1 LAARLRYNAACAAYN
16 IPTLRRQCLEQ
27 RIATEQQLVSQIAP
41 GNASAMPHQAR
52 TSWMFTAEKARAKIG
67 RTYPEPLIAPK
78 SHAKE
83 S

>member
-1 LAARLRYNAACAAYN
+1 
-16 IPTLRRQCLEQ
+16 
-27 RIATEQQLVSQIAP
+27 
-41 GNASAMPHQAR
+41 
-52 TSWMFTAEKARAKIG
+52 MFTTEKASAKIG